1 MLRSKTIGIFLLAVN
16 FIFACAFLI
25 YGLSLPFTK
34 VDVFWET
41 KTEIGTLGYHIY
53 RSETPNSQAIQIT
66 QELIAAKG
74 DETKGGKY
82 SYRDLDVKA
91 GQTYYYELEEVELN
105 GAKNKYQ
112 LTSAK
117 PNWYEKVLVLGSAA
131 VLFISSAY
139 LGYSVLGK
147 RD

>member
-1 MLRSKTIGIFLLAVN
+1 MLRSKTIGIILLAVN
-16 FIFACAFLI
+16 LIFASVFLV
-25 YGLSLPFTK
+25 YGLILPITK

-53 RSETPNSQAIQIT
+53 RSESTNAAAIRIT
-66 QELIAAKG
+66 QELIAATG

-91 GQTYYYELEEVELN
+91 GQTYYYELEEVELS
-105 GAKNKYQ
+105 GEKNKYQ

-117 PNWYEKVLVLGSAA
+117 PNWYEKALVLGSSV
-131 VLFISSAY
+131 VLFISSGF
-139 LGYSVLGK
+139 LGYSMFGK
-147 RD
+147 KS